1 MKTDFDREMDSL
13 LRAQA
18 RRDSAAL
25 TEPGGASSLP
35 LQDGRASAAQLSAH
49 LDADELNAYAEN
61 ALPVST
67 RTLYAAHLADCV
79 QCRHLVTRLAFAA
92 GTPAQLEQSVATKT
106 GSAPLKVSWQ
116 ARIGAL
122 LSARAW
128 RYAVPMLA
136 LLLISAIGLLS
147 LLRPAPNERS
157 IAESVA
163 PPLSKPDRAAQPKLS
178 DEEQHS
184 DAPATANSN
193 KAVAAQNSSVPAV
206 KGEVAAK
213 EEVAANDARPAVARP
228 RTDTMV
234 SNTAPAPS
242 GSATVTGA
250 PVVALPPPQPTPAP
264 IAEATGITAEREA
277 KTAPSTHDQ
286 LASAANMRNVESEQ
300 REGTNDARR
309 SARTRSGRAA
319 NANNSRSDARV
330 TDESLTSTP
339 SAPAAPRAAAKP
351 QGAARGGENTSDAAG
366 GGSAQKDESPRAQAA
381 AETRSIANR
390 KFRRQGRAWVDTAYS
405 STQAVTIVR
414 RNSEQYR
421 ALVAD
426 EPELRR
432 IADALGG
439 EVTVVWKGR
448 AYRIR

>member
-25 TEPGGASSLP
+25 AEPGGASSL
-35 LQDGRASAAQLSAH
+35 LHQDDRASAAQLSAH

-67 RTLYAAHLADCV
+67 RRLYAAHLVDCV
-79 QCRHLVTRLAFAA
+79 QCRHLVTRLALAA
-92 GTPAQLEQSVATKT
+92 GTPAQLEQPVATPT
-106 GSAPLKVSWQ
+106 GIAPLKVSWQ

-163 PPLSKPDRAAQPKLS
+163 PPLASPDAAAQPKSS

-193 KAVAAQNSSVPAV
+193 KASAAQNSGVPAV
-206 KGEVAAK
+206 KEEIAAK
-213 EEVAANDARPAVARP
+213 EEVAANDARPTSARP
-228 RTDTMV
+228 RMDTMA
-234 SNTAPAPS
+234 SNNTAPAPS
-242 GSATVTGA
+242 GSATMTGA
-250 PVVALPPPQPTPAP
+250 PVTAFPPPQPTPAP
-264 IAEATGITAEREA
+264 IAEATRITAEKEA

-300 REGTNDARR
+300 REGTNEARR
-309 SARTRSGRAA
+309 SARARSGRVA
-319 NANNSRSDARV
+319 NANDSRSDARG
-330 TDESLTSTP
+330 TDESLASTP
-339 SAPAAPRAAAKP
+339 SVPAAPRAAAKP
-351 QGAARGGENTSDAAG
+351 QGARSGENTSNVAD
-366 GGSAQKDESPRAQAA
+366 GSAHRDESSRAQAA
-381 AETRSIANR
+381 AETRTIANR

-405 STQAVTIVR
+405 PTQAVTIVR

>member
-35 LQDGRASAAQLSAH
+35 LQDDRASAAQSSAH

-67 RTLYAAHLADCV
+67 RMLYAAHLADCV
-79 QCRHLVTRLAFAA
+79 QCRHLVTRLALAA
-92 GTPAQLEQSVATKT
+92 GTPAQLEQPVAALTE
-106 GSAPLKVSWQ
+106 SAPLKVSWQ

-163 PPLSKPDRAAQPKLS
+163 PPLSSPDRAAQPKLS

-193 KAVAAQNSSVPAV
+193 KASAAQNSGVPAV

-213 EEVAANDARPAVARP
+213 EEVAANDARPALARP

-234 SNTAPAPS
+234 SNTAPAPA

-250 PVVALPPPQPTPAP
+250 PVGALSPPQPTPAP
-264 IAEATGITAEREA
+264 IAEATGITAEMEA
-277 KTAPSTHDQ
+277 KTARSAQDQ
-286 LASAANMRNVESEQ
+286 IASAANTRNVESEQ

-309 SARTRSGRAA
+309 SARARSGRAA
-319 NANNSRSDARV
+319 NANDSRSDARV
-330 TDESLTSTP
+330 TDESLASAP
-339 SAPAAPRAAAKP
+339 SAPVAPRAAAKP
-351 QGAARGGENTSDAAG
+351 QGARSGENTSNAA
-366 GGSAQKDESPRAQAA
+366 GGSAQQDESPRAQAA

>member
-1 MKTDFDREMDSL
+1 
-13 LRAQA
+13 
-18 RRDSAAL
+18 
-25 TEPGGASSLP
+25 
-35 LQDGRASAAQLSAH
+35 
-49 LDADELNAYAEN
+49 
-61 ALPVST
+61 
-67 RTLYAAHLADCV
+67 
-79 QCRHLVTRLAFAA
+79 
-92 GTPAQLEQSVATKT
+92 
-106 GSAPLKVSWQ
+106 LKVSWQ

-213 EEVAANDARPAVARP
+213 EEVAANDARLAVARP
-228 RTDTMV
+228 RTDTMA
-234 SNTAPAPS
+234 SNTAPS

-250 PVVALPPPQPTPAP
+250 PVVAPPPPQPTPAP
-264 IAEATGITAEREA
+264 IAEATGITTEMEA
-277 KTAPSTHDQ
+277 KTARSTQDQ
-286 LASAANMRNVESEQ
+286 IASATNMRNVESEQ

-309 SARTRSGRAA
+309 SARARSGRAA
-319 NANNSRSDARV
+319 NANDSRSDARV
-330 TDESLTSTP
+330 TDESLASAP

-351 QGAARGGENTSDAAG
+351 QGARSGENTSNAAG
-366 GGSAQKDESPRAQAA
+366 GSAHRDESPRAQAA

-405 STQAVTIVR
+405 PTQAVTIVR

>member
-35 LQDGRASAAQLSAH
+35 LQDDRASAAQLSAH

-79 QCRHLVTRLAFAA
+79 QCRHVVTQLTLAA
-92 GTPAQLEQSVATKT
+92 GTPAQLEQPVATLT
-106 GSAPLKVSWQ
+106 GSAPLRVSWL
-116 ARIGAL
+116 ARVGAL

-147 LLRPAPNERS
+147 LLRHAPNERS
-157 IAESVA
+157 IAESIA
-163 PPLSKPDRAAQPKLS
+163 PPLSKPDAAAQPKLS

-193 KAVAAQNSSVPAV
+193 KAVATQNSGVSAV

-213 EEVAANDARPAVARP
+213 EEAAANDARLAVARP
-228 RTDTMV
+228 RTDAMA

-250 PVVALPPPQPTPAP
+250 PVVVPPPPQPTPAP
-264 IAEATGITAEREA
+264 IAEATGITTEMEA
-277 KTAPSTHDQ
+277 KTARSTQDQ
-286 LASAANMRNVESEQ
+286 IASATNMRNVESEQ
-300 REGTNDARR
+300 REGTNDAQR
-309 SARTRSGRAA
+309 SARARSGRAV
-319 NANNSRSDARV
+319 NANDSRSDARV
-330 TDESLTSTP
+330 TDESRASTP

-351 QGAARGGENTSDAAG
+351 QGARSGENTSNAA
-366 GGSAQKDESPRAQAA
+366 GGSAQKDESPRSQTA

-405 STQAVTIVR
+405 STQTVTIVR